1 MRTFFLFVFVLLIV
15 NAQAQKAVDPQRFAK
30 TITPADLKK
39 RLAIVAGPEMEGR
52 ETGTEGQHRA
62 AAYIEGEFKK
72 LGLAP
77 GNKDSYQ
84 MYYNVYQDS
93 LVQAGLQV
101 GETKFQPNK
110 DFSFV
115 ADNMSAMMR
124 FSKAI
129 VFAPNAIDSMRAANL
144 TGRLVVLLSSDPQS
158 KGNPLRS
165 DVYQLLRSKGPAALR
180 NCRIPTQSASG
191 RCRTTVFSR
200 HHPPITGLLLPGQLH
215 KVSA

>member
-1 MRTFFLFVFVLLIV
+1 MRNLFILSFCFFSVSTW
-15 NAQAQKAVDPQRFAK
+15 AQKTGKPERYAK

-39 RLAIVAGPEMEGR
+39 RLAIVASPEMEGR

-115 ADNMSAMMR
+115 ADNMSATMR

-129 VFAPNAIDSMRAANL
+129 V
-144 TGRLVVLLSSDPQS
+144 
-158 KGNPLRS
+158 
-165 DVYQLLRSKGPAALR
+165 
-180 NCRIPTQSASG
+180 
-191 RCRTTVFSR
+191 
-200 HHPPITGLLLPGQLH
+200 
-215 KVSA
+215 